1 MKISTA
7 ALRIALGLTL
17 GLLSARSAAAQPQG
31 ADDLRTQA
39 RIHVGPLYVTPGLQ
53 FREIGIDTNVFNSAV
68 DPKSDFTFTV
78 GPEAHVWLPVARRAL
93 LRTSAGA
100 DLVYFQKYG
109 SERSVNPHAEV
120 RGELY
125 LQRLTLFGENE
136 LVNTR
141 QRPNFEIDVR
151 ARRLENTL
159 RVGGQLR
166 LSSKFAVEVAG
177 RQSLVR
183 FDGDAVFSGSYLE
196 DVLNRDSRGVS
207 ATARYRRTPLT
218 TIVVRAEKSRE
229 RFASSPLR
237 DADTLRIEPG
247 VEFRPP
253 ALISGSGYLGVRRLD
268 PLHKELPAF
277 RGMVGSGRLRFRLP
291 GAATVEFAGDRDLSY
306 SFERLQPYYVV
317 DGYGVTLR
325 RQIVRRFDASVTG
338 QRQLYS
344 YRDLIVPDRVTTR
357 PGAGRQDTTVIYSM
371 SVGYIPNRDSRVG
384 VVVSRMSRDSNA
396 YQYAVY
402 EGFRVGTTVTY
413 GF

>member
-17 GLLSARSAAAQPQG
+17 GLLSARSAAAQQQG
-31 ADDLRTQA
+31 TEDLRTLA
-39 RIHVGPLYVTPGLQ
+39 RIHVGPVYVTPGLQ
-53 FREIGIDTNVFNSAV
+53 FREIGVDTNVFNTAV

-78 GPEAHVWLPVARRAL
+78 GPEASVWLPVARRAL
-93 LRTSAGA
+93 LKTSAGA

-109 SERSVNPHAEV
+109 SERSINPHAEV
-120 RGELY
+120 RGEVY
-125 LQRLTLFGENE
+125 LQRLTLFGENQF
-136 LVNTR
+136 VNTR
-141 QRPNFEIDVR
+141 QRPNYEIDVR

-159 RVGGQLR
+159 RIGGQLR
-166 LSSKFAVEVAG
+166 LSSKFSIEVAG
-177 RQSLVR
+177 RQSVVR

-196 DVLNRDSRGVS
+196 EVLNRDTRGVS
-207 ATARYRRTPLT
+207 ATARYRGTPLT
-218 TIVVRAEKSRE
+218 TIVLRTEKSRE
-229 RFASSPLR
+229 RFEASPLR

-253 ALISGSGYLGVRRLD
+253 ALISGSGYLGVRRLN

-291 GAATVEFAGDRDLSY
+291 GAATVEFSGDRDLSY
-306 SFERLQPYYVV
+306 SYERLQPYYVV

-325 RQIVRRFDASVTG
+325 RPIVRRFDASVTG

-344 YRDLIVPDRVTTR
+344 YRDLLVPDRVITR
-357 PGAGRQDTTVIYSM
+357 PGPGREDTTVIYSM